1 MKKLP
6 AALGALC
13 VSAALACGSAHA
25 SEEAA
30 ASPTPFPLLKV
41 EGNRIVDP
49 NGKTVVLK
57 GLNIGYPYL
66 IQQEGRWSEDY
77 IREAASWGAKL
88 IRVYIDP
95 GHYRQVGLERNLAE
109 LDQTVEWCKKHGMYV
124 MLDWH
129 SIGNPVMGIFQPPWE
144 ENMRT
149 TPEEMKVFWAAAAAH
164 YRNEP
169 AVAFYEIFN
178 EPAAIHWKGGRL
190 SWTEWRDVADS
201 VIDVIVVNNPD
212 AIPVVGGIAWSY
224 DLTGV
229 ADAPLRNT
237 GVVFAAHPYPGH
249 TTKANWEKTWERN
262 FGYLSKDHPVMLT
275 EFGFDPNDTVMPS
288 VYKADEEYGKRIL
301 AFAKKRG
308 MSWTA
313 FVFLATPGWPMR
325 LLEDWDYTPTESGA
339 FFKKAMK
346 K

>member
-1 MKKLP
+1 MKQRSAVSTLFC
-6 AALGALC
+6 ALILCATGSLRASNQADGA
-13 VSAALACGSAHA
+13 
-25 SEEAA
+25 
-30 ASPTPFPLLKV
+30 PTPLPSLKV

-49 NGKTVVLK
+49 EGKTVVLK
-57 GLNIGYPYL
+57 GLNLGYPYL
-66 IQQEGRWSEDY
+66 LQQEGRWSEDHF
-77 IREAASWGAKL
+77 REAASWGAKL
-88 IRVYIDP
+88 LRVYVDP
-95 GHYRQVGLERNLAE
+95 GHYRQVGLEKSLEE
-109 LDQTVEWCKKHGMYV
+109 LDQAVDWSKKYGMYV

-144 ENMRT
+144 ETMRT
-149 TPEEMKVFWAAAAAH
+149 TPEEMREFWAAAAAR

-190 SWTEWRDVADS
+190 SWAEWRDVADS
-201 VIDVIVVNNPD
+201 VIDVIYARNPD
-212 AIPVVGGIAWSY
+212 AIPVVGGIAWSF

-229 ADAPLRNT
+229 ASEPLRNT

-249 TTKANWEKTWERN
+249 SPKAQWERTWERN

-288 VYKADEEYGKRIL
+288 VYKADVDYGKRIL

-313 FVFLATPGWPMR
+313 FVFAATPGWPMR
-325 LLEDWDYTPTESGA
+325 LLRDWDYTPTKSGA
-339 FFKKAMK
+339 FFKKELRK
-346 K
+346 